1 MGHVRLK
8 TFPKGRSWSQVV
20 ELLDEGASA
29 AEIAAASA
37 RAANGEFS
45 KAESD
50 PALRHVVWLLS
61 QLPAAARSANYVG
74 ALNSLGLHASAAPSL
89 MGLLAAFERAVD
101 HEARKRGGRTDLGE
115 MAQLAAAAS
124 LARGIAPD
132 LPSISETTATDV
144 QSAIGKLGSPDRL
157 TRLWRNF
164 FAELTQRSLEY
175 YLSRIYASHVGPGE
189 AFASI
194 DDQAEF
200 RSALEG
206 HCHETALIVE
216 RYAAEWFSK
225 VEFSDRIT
233 RAEAEE
239 FAQTAFR
246 KILARM
252 IHRSRSD
259 G

>member
-8 TFPKGRSWSQVV
+8 TFPKGRSWNQVV

-37 RAANGEFS
+37 RAANGELS

-50 PALRHVVWLLS
+50 PALRHAVWLLS

-89 MGLLAAFERAVD
+89 MGLLAAFEQAVD
-101 HEARKRGGRTDLGE
+101 SEARKRGGRTDLGE

-124 LARGIAPD
+124 LTRGIAPD
-132 LPSISETTATDV
+132 LPSMFETTATDV
-144 QSAIGKLGSPDRL
+144 QSAIGKLGSRDRFAHL
-157 TRLWRNF
+157 SRSF
-164 FAELTQRSLEY
+164 FAELIKRSLEY
-175 YLSRIYASHVGPGE
+175 YLSRAYANHVGPGE

-194 DDQAEF
+194 DEQAEF
-200 RSALEG
+200 RRELDL

-216 RYAAEWFSK
+216 RYAAEWYQKANF
-225 VEFSDRIT
+225 EGGIAPAN
-233 RAEAEE
+233 AED
-239 FAQTAFR
+239 FARTAFR
-246 KILARM
+246 KIRSELS
-252 IHRSRSD
+252 HRGQSD